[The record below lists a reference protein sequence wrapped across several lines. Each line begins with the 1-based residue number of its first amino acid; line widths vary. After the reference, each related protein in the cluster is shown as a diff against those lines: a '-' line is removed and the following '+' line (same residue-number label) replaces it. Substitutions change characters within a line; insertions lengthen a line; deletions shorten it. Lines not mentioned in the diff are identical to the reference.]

1 MSKVSIGLLY
11 VVILGIIVCMV
22 YEVPYISG
30 LPGALIVISL
40 VYSFVVAKREAALMS
55 FALEE
60 QRREEREAAESDD
73 VIIPEWYNN
82 VGQMPKA
89 PATRFRQTTREARS
103 PSPAPQQ
110 SRTPASQRLSA

>member
-11 VVILGIIVCMV
+11 IVILTIIVCMA

-55 FALEE
+55 FALED
-60 QRREEREAAESDD
+60 QRREERRARAEEG
-73 VIIPEWYNN
+73 VVIPEWLQS
-82 VGQMPKA
+82 VPSA
-89 PATRFRQTTREARS
+89 PGALGGGVR
-103 PSPAPQQ
+103 
-110 SRTPASQRLSA
+110 